1 MNTFTYLRHI
11 QTFDLNFVILSIKW
25 GAVAGAQGGRGLGRV
40 RGNGAFSE
48 FGGFSSK
55 IRIYALPL
63 LQSNN
68 YPAPIYLLFTKRFIG
83 SKFFFLDPIY
93 FSRRRCEFLAQFI
106 DSKGTRCHE

>member
-1 MNTFTYLRHI
+1 MNTFIYLRHI

-40 RGNGAFSE
+40 RGNGVFGE
-48 FGGFSSK
+48 FGDFSSK
-55 IRIYALPL
+55 IRIYLLPL
-63 LQSNN
+63 HQSNN
-68 YPAPIYLLFTKRFIG
+68 HPPPIYLLFPKRFIG
-83 SKFFFLDPIY
+83 SKFFFLDPTY